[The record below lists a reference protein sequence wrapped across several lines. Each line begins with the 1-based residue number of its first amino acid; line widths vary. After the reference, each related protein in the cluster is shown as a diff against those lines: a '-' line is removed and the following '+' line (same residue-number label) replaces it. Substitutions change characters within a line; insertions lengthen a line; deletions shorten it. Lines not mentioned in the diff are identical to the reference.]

1 MSIVIYHYVL
11 FNDNCA
17 QIHSDRRK
25 RERHTH
31 THTHTHTHG
40 QIDIDRKRE
49 YWREIE
55 TENLDFNVLLTA
67 QGHLKT

>member
-1 MSIVIYHYVL
+1 MYYLMIIVHKYTVTGE
-11 FNDNCA
+11 
-17 QIHSDRRK
+17 
-25 RERHTH
+25 RERERD